1 MMKALS
7 SKHKNKKEVSKMKI
21 KKTVK
26 RLPKYLSTDEIDRL
40 LEQPYLEALKAK
52 QELKEKKRN
61 NIRWLKRSRNKLFT
75 AKRDLAILYLF
86 YDTGIRLNELVTLDL
101 DKIDFKRGIF
111 TVLGKGRIER
121 EAIFEND
128 TIKVLQNY
136 LKIRRT
142 WKGNKS
148 KAVFLSRTGSRIT
161 KMNIQR
167 NIERYGKQAGIAKKV
182 TPHMLRHSIAT
193 HLLNNDTDVR
203 RVQHFLGHR
212 SIASTAIYTGIVND
226 KQREVINR
234 AHPLN
239 KMKARLV

>member
-1 MMKALS
+1 MS
-7 SKHKNKKEVSKMKI
+7 TKKKVTK
-21 KKTVK
+21 
-26 RLPKYLSTDEIDRL
+26 LPKYLSTDEVDRL

-52 QELKEKKRN
+52 EELAEKKKN

-101 DKIDFKRGIF
+101 DDIDFKRGVF
-111 TVLGKGRIER
+111 KVLGKGSIER

-167 NIERYGKQAGIAKKV
+167 NIERYGKQAGITKKV

-226 KQREVINR
+226 KQREVIKR

-239 KMKARLV
+239 KMKVRLV